1 MDGCFEAMARLQYL
15 VAGGG
20 TRARPYYNVL
30 VLQAGLCLLC
40 LEAIQLCQAL
50 LVTEQLVCDSVCS

>member
-1 MDGCFEAMARLQYL
+1 MAGLHYL
-15 VAGGG
+15 VACWG
-20 TRARPYYNVL
+20 TWARPYYNVL

-40 LEAIQLCQAL
+40 LEAVQLCQAL